1 MEAAPIVAD
10 KLPETSPVR
19 ATVMTPGDRFPLVVS
34 PATAGGTPA
43 PPAAGRVDIAAWA
56 AENRAFLVQSLYAH
70 GALLFRGFG
79 LATAE
84 DFERV
89 ASAIV
94 PELFGEYG
102 DLPREGASSKVYCST
117 PYPADKSILFHNESS
132 HLPRW
137 PLKQFFFCVKA
148 SETGGETPLLDCR
161 EVARVLD
168 RKIFDPF
175 AAKGLVYVRNF
186 CEGIDVS
193 WQDFFKTTDKSVVE
207 KVCKDDGMECEW
219 VKGRQLRIKQRG
231 RAVAKHPVTGDTVF
245 FNQVQLHHP
254 YCIDPKTRKSLVALF
269 KEEGLPRNV
278 YYGDGSRIEDAT
290 MAELD
295 KVFWKTAKAFPWQ
308 SGDIVMLDNMLVA
321 HARKPFTGTRKIV
334 VAMGEMMNAVD
345 LPS

>member
-1 MEAAPIVAD
+1 MEAASIETAS
-10 KLPETSPVR
+10 LPETGPVK
-19 ATVMTPGDRFPLVVS
+19 AALMTPGDRFPLVL
-34 PATAGGTPA
+34 T
-43 PPAAGRVDIAAWA
+43 PAAGGVDLAAWA
-56 AENRAFLVQSLYAH
+56 AENRAFLVKSLYAH
-70 GALLFRGFG
+70 GALLFRGFA
-79 LATAE
+79 LATAD
-84 DFERV
+84 DFERA

-94 PELFGEYG
+94 PQLFGEYG
-102 DLPREGASSKVYCST
+102 DLPREGTSGRVYAST

-148 SETGGETPLLDCR
+148 SDTGGETPLLDCR

-168 RKIFDPF
+168 RKIFDKF
-175 AAKGLVYVRNF
+175 AEKGLVYVRNF

-193 WQDFFKTTDKSVVE
+193 WQDFFKTKDKAVVE
-207 KVCKDDGMECEW
+207 KACKDDGMECEW

-254 YCIDPKTRKSLVALF
+254 YCLDPATRKSLVALF

-278 YYGDGSRIEDAT
+278 YYGDGSRIEDET

-295 KVFWKTAKAFPWQ
+295 KLYWRTAKAFPWK
-308 SGDIVMLDNMLVA
+308 SGDIIMLDNMLVS